1 MTKRLFT
8 RSGLSLERLRT
19 FCEVVSAAGISK
31 AAPGYPNRQSQFS
44 RQLKELEEFFG
55 AELLRRTHG
64 RFELTS
70 AGRELFE
77 IVKSHFNA
85 LEDLADRCANEN
97 IEVTFGA
104 GESLL
109 HWLLLPCLAEFRRK
123 HPTIA
128 LVLHNLRTDEITN
141 RLCDAQLDLG
151 LLRQDAV
158 RPPLGSASLGSI
170 EYRLIMPRD
179 SRRSRGR
186 MDIWASLAKQPVAI
200 LAESEVSAAFEGEAT
215 TKGIRLNVCLRA
227 SSYAQLTEA
236 VSLLGCAAVLPTFA
250 SENTENDIVSIPALK
265 AFTRL
270 VALVWNPRFILLRPS
285 VASAIETLTGSLRRK
300 FSRE

>member
-1 MTKRLFT
+1 MTRRIFA
-8 RSGLSLERLRT
+8 RSGLSFERLRT

-31 AAPGYPNRQSQFS
+31 AAPGDPNRQSQFS

-70 AGRELFE
+70 AGRELFK

-97 IEVTFGA
+97 VEVTFGA

-109 HWLLLPCLAEFRRK
+109 HWLLFPCLAEFRRK

-128 LVLHNLRTDEITN
+128 LVLHNLRTDEIAN
-141 RLCDAQLDLG
+141 RLCDARLDLG

-158 RPPLGSASLGSI
+158 RPPLGSARLGSI
-170 EYRLIMPRD
+170 EYRLTMPRGSWR
-179 SRRSRGR
+179 SRRRN
-186 MDIWASLAKQPVAI
+186 IWTSLAKQPVAI
-200 LAESEVSAAFEGEAT
+200 LAGSEVSAAFEREAT
-215 TKGIRLNVCLRA
+215 IKGIRLNVCLRA

-236 VSLLGCAAVLPTFA
+236 VSLLGCSAVLPTFV
-250 SENTENDIVSIPALK
+250 SENTENDVVSISALK
-265 AFTRL
+265 PFTRL
-270 VALVWNPRFILLRPS
+270 VALVWNPRFILLRPF
-285 VASAIETLTGSLRRK
+285 VASAIETLTGTLRRK
-300 FSRE
+300 FSQE